1 MSPTPKPDQRHSDA
15 SQPAPTPQ
23 TSADP
28 VEPALTVGR
37 TQPSDPPNRDPVNL
51 TGPLSVAGR
60 TLLPNRS
67 GYSRG
72 FREDLLS
79 LVELV
84 EAGALTTVIDRT
96 YGLDQTPEAMTYLS
110 TDEGTGSEPLVLTVC
125 PGSGLATASISR
137 YEVGPFATDVKGGLE
152 PPCCCQTDAGR
163 RRSGRQD
170 SNLRPRWREVSTC
183 RRERWRPGDG
193 FFSAA
198 CGRVTPGQMPSTR
211 LCVPS
216 REVGPKFCGLPS
228 GYRPQMAGICPSQSH
243 VGDESA
249 YKPDSALC
257 LVSGESGTLALLAKA
272 G

>member
-96 YGLDQTPEAMTYLS
+96 YGLHQTPEAMTYLS

-183 RRERWRPGDG
+183 RRERWRPGEG
-193 FFSAA
+193 FSLRLADASRLARCHRPGCACPVGRWVPNSADSQA
-198 CGRVTPGQMPSTR
+198 DTDPKWPVFALVRAMLGT
-211 LCVPS
+211 S
-216 REVGPKFCGLPS
+216 RPISRIVRC
-228 GYRPQMAGICPSQSH
+228 
-243 VGDESA
+243 
-249 YKPDSALC
+249 AL
-257 LVSGESGTLALLAKA
+257 
-272 G
+272 

>member
-1 MSPTPKPDQRHSDA
+1 
-15 SQPAPTPQ
+15 
-23 TSADP
+23 
-28 VEPALTVGR
+28 
-37 TQPSDPPNRDPVNL
+37 
-51 TGPLSVAGR
+51 
-60 TLLPNRS
+60 
-67 GYSRG
+67 
-72 FREDLLS
+72 
-79 LVELV
+79 
-84 EAGALTTVIDRT
+84 
-96 YGLDQTPEAMTYLS
+96 MTYLS

-228 GYRPQMAGICPSQSH
+228 GYRPQMASICPSQSH
-243 VGDESA
+243 VGKVQLTRGFTVALVGGPWGLLEILRTPSGLPALSQVRSA
-249 YKPDSALC
+249 C
-257 LVSGESGTLALLAKA
+257 HKA
-272 G
+272 WS